1 MNWLKSFGACV
12 AICFAMTALAG
23 CGPKELPKRKLYA
36 IRGTV
41 MINGE
46 PVRYASVV
54 FRPQDLTQGLP
65 ADGET
70 DENGVFS
77 LRTYSND
84 GVPDG
89 AAAGVYSVTIG
100 DHPGGYPKG
109 VTPTRLPKRPLELE
123 SPVEVTADDND
134 LTIEIP

>member
-1 MNWLKSFGACV
+1 MQGV
-12 AICFAMTALAG
+12 G
-23 CGPKELPKRKLYA
+23 CLMHQVHLGQHIRQLRVQHDPQLLFHPK
-36 IRGTV
+36 
-41 MINGE
+41 
-46 PVRYASVV
+46 
-54 FRPQDLTQGLP
+54 DLTQGLP

-89 AAAGVYSVTIG
+89 AAAGVYSVTIN
-100 DHPGGYPKG
+100 DYPGAVPEGF
-109 VTPTRLPKRPLELE
+109 TATRLPKRPLDLE
-123 SPVEVTADDND
+123 ATVEVKAEDND